1 MWKSVKGHRGQC
13 GEKCTEDIINTTP
26 KHDEENEIFAETS
39 TAEESENLEERGAHG
54 GDLTLPT
61 PAREDKY
68 RGLSFNMSS
77 LSKDMKQMLQLNQQ
91 ILALLVQKERPL
103 SPSSSPIAQ
112 VQRPSPPSISSS
124 IVKGQ
129 KPPTLVQFSPNSAPS
144 VSSPAQ
150 DVPYY
155 LQGGAKLSDSTCK
168 SAISGEFVNLLEF
181 ISTSYSKDLEA
192 HISDGELQL
201 KPRKSKRA
209 LDNLHIWLQAWD
221 EFEALLTK
229 KCMSVH
235 PHLYSKLASYRR
247 LIQSLDRKYM
257 WSAIYTYDQRFRT
270 NVARDA
276 SVNYHVQNN
285 DLMVT
290 ILDATA
296 IKVDLN
302 RCLRC
307 KATDHYVQDCP
318 FQSFKAEKETPYG
331 KNQAKWFHDSR
342 EGCNNFNIGKCTY
355 PKCTRVHVCKSCR
368 GPEPFIR
375 CPKCNGR

>member
-1 MWKSVKGHRGQC
+1 MKKVTYSQRHRQQR
-13 GEKCTEDIINTTP
+13 KARTLRN
-26 KHDEENEIFAETS
+26 F
-39 TAEESENLEERGAHG
+39 EERGAHG
-54 GDLTLPT
+54 GDFTLPT

-68 RGLSFNMSS
+68 RELSFNMSS
-77 LSKDMKQMLQLNQQ
+77 LSKDIKQMLQLNQQ
-91 ILALLVQKERPL
+91 ILAVLVQKERPL

-112 VQRPSPPSISSS
+112 VQRPSPPSISS
-124 IVKGQ
+124 
-129 KPPTLVQFSPNSAPS
+129 PNSAPS
-144 VSSPAQ
+144 VSTPAQ

-155 LQGGAKLSDSTCK
+155 LQGGAKLSDSTRK
-168 SAISGEFVNLLEF
+168 SAISGEFVNLLEC

-209 LDNLHIWLQAWD
+209 LDNLHVWLQAWD
-221 EFEALLTK
+221 EFEALL
-229 KCMSVH
+229 MSVH

-270 NVARDA
+270 NLARDT
-276 SVNYHVQNN
+276 SFNYHVQNN